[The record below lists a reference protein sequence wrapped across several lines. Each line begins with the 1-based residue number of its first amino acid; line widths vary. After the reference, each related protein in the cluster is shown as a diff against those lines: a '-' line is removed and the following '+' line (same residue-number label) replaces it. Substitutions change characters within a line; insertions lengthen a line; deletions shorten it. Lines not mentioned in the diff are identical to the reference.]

1 MLMVR
6 YKDKKEIYFL
16 SRIHEIK
23 MERLPKRG
31 RDGLAP
37 SKFSLVNDYNK
48 YMGGVDRNDALIGNY
63 TCVRKTFK
71 QTVKVVMHLNEQAA
85 LKAFILFDKVYPG
98 KIRFMNFKMEAI
110 DKIITRAR
118 LNSESNLF
126 ENPKIGRHFLEII
139 PPTEQKANPQKRCVE
154 CTKKGKREESR
165 YQCKNCVN
173 HPGLCPAPWF
183 ELYHY

>member
-48 YMGGVDRNDALIGNY
+48 YMGRVDRNDALIGNY

-71 QTVKVVMHLNEQAA
+71 WTVKVVMHLTEQAA

-98 KIRFMNFKMEAI
+98 KIGFMNFKMEAI

-139 PPTEQKANPQKRCVE
+139 PPTE
-154 CTKKGKREESR
+154 
-165 YQCKNCVN
+165 
-173 HPGLCPAPWF
+173 
-183 ELYHY
+183 